1 MGARI
6 PWQLCSTEG
15 LNRRTGIKESIG
27 TLWSLSSYVK
37 NIGVVNFENIMGLDG
52 KGRGIQFYVRW
63 E

>member
-1 MGARI
+1 LAI
-6 PWQLCSTEG
+6 SNAEG
-15 LNRRTGIKESIG
+15 LDRQTGINELIG